1 MDNSDGVGIIPQAIQ
16 DIFDGVASQTDD
28 EDTIKVSFIE
38 LYEVTLFNLLNSK
51 STTDECIVDTRED
64 ARGGT

>member
-1 MDNSDGVGIIPQAIQ
+1 MVRHHPRAVQ

-38 LYEVTLFNLLNSK
+38 LYKATLFNPLSNK
-51 STTDECIVDTRED
+51 STKEGTVDIRED

>member
-1 MDNSDGVGIIPQAIQ
+1 MVRHHPRAVQ

-38 LYEVTLFNLLNSK
+38 LYKAILFNPLSNK
-51 STTDECIVDTRED
+51 STKDECTVDIRED